1 MRWSELKMKK
11 IQYSVNIVGSIQVP
25 DNANDKDIETL
36 ILADYW
42 EYEPNDIEWEEI
54 KQCAK

>member
-1 MRWSELKMKK
+1 MKK
-11 IQYSVNIVGSIQVP
+11 IQYSVNILGSIEVP

-54 KQCAK
+54 NNEYVWKN

>member
-1 MRWSELKMKK
+1 MKK
-11 IQYSVNIVGSIQVP
+11 IRYSVTILGDMEVP
-25 DNANDKDIETL
+25 DNANYEDIKTL

-54 KQCAK
+54 K